1 MEAHLFLKNR
11 KFNVESYGSGNH
23 VKIPG
28 PSIDKPNKW
37 EFGAISYDGM
47 YKHLESEDKEL
58 YTSTGMLNMLDRNR
72 SIKEFPQ
79 RFQDEK
85 EEFDVVVTCE
95 ARVYDQV
102 LESFEEKGSNS
113 FEQVHVCNVE
123 IKDNHEE
130 ATMGAHRIVELC
142 EMLEK
147 SEDLENE
154 MEEVLG
160 NFDSKHADDHPPVLH
175 SVCFY

>member
-1 MEAHLFLKNR
+1 
-11 KFNVESYGSGNH
+11 
-23 VKIPG
+23 
-28 PSIDKPNKW
+28 
-37 EFGAISYDGM
+37 M
-47 YKHLESEDKEL
+47 YKTLEAEDKEL

-72 SIKEFPQ
+72 NIKEMPQ

-85 EEFDVVVTCE
+85 DEFDVVVTCE

-102 LESFEEKGSNS
+102 LESFEEKGSDT

-130 ATMGAHRIVELC
+130 ATLGAHRIVELC

-154 MEEVLG
+154 IEEVLG
-160 NFDSKHADDHPPVLH
+160 NFDGKHEADHPAVLH